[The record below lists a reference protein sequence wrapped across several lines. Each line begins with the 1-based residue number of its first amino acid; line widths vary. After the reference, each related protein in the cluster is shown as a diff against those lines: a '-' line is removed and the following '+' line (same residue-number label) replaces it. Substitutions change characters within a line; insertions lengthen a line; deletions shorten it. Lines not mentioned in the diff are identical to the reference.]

1 MYDGKTIGVVVPAY
15 NEAGLVGGVIETMP
29 AFVDR
34 VYVVDDSSTDDT
46 WAEVTRHA
54 AAINERRD
62 AESPLADGGTSEFVV
77 PIRHEENRGPG
88 GARKTGYARAL
99 ADDIDVVATMDA
111 DGQMDPAYLDRIV
124 APVASGRVAYAKGT
138 RLGSREF
145 WREMPPFRL
154 FGNLLLTFLTKVAS
168 GYWEMTDPQNG
179 YTAISNEALA
189 EIGIETLYDDYGYLN
204 DVLTSLNVDSRPI
217 ADVSHP
223 ARYGTEHS
231 GIQYSTF
238 VPSLS
243 GVLLRNFCRRLT
255 NRYLML
261 DFHPLAFLYGLG
273 VLGLAGSALSA
284 GSAVYAA
291 LSGSS
296 PDAASSPSPA
306 SSTRRSATDGGSAAD
321 ADTGSDSDL
330 DTNPGPESTAES
342 ASSPEPTAETPKP
355 RSAVAHSL
363 AALEAFVFGAC
374 VLALAIVF
382 DVRANEG
389 LVVRIEDESAD
400 GRSADSRTD
409 RPDDSER
416 EDTDGTDGTTG
427 AGER

>member
-1 MYDGKTIGVVVPAY
+1 MYEGKTIGVVVPAY

-46 WAEVTRHA
+46 WAEVTHYA
-54 AAINERRD
+54 AAANERRN
-62 AESPLADGGTSEFVV
+62 AESPLADGGTSGFVV

-99 ADDIDVVATMDA
+99 ADEIDVVATMDA

-138 RLGSREF
+138 RLKSRKF

-168 GYWEMTDPQNG
+168 GYWGMTDPQNG
-179 YTAISNEALA
+179 YTAISKDALA
-189 EIGIETLYDDYGYLN
+189 TIGIETLYDDYGYLN
-204 DVLTSLNVDSRPI
+204 DVLTSLNVDSRRI

-243 GVLLRNFCRRLT
+243 RVLFRNFCRRLQR
-255 NRYLML
+255 RYLLL

-273 VLGLAGSALSA
+273 ALGLAGSALSA
-284 GSAVYAA
+284 GAAVYAA
-291 LSGSS
+291 LSSEPLSALS
-296 PDAASSPSPA
+296 PPA
-306 SSTRRSATDGGSAAD
+306 SSTRRSAVDGGSVAD
-321 ADTGSDSDL
+321 VDAGPSLDSGSSPDS
-330 DTNPGPESTAES
+330 GPES
-342 ASSPEPTAETPKP
+342 ASSPGSAAGTGNSKTRSTTA
-355 RSAVAHSL
+355 RCL
-363 AALEAFVFGAC
+363 ATLEAFLFGAC
-374 VLALAIVF
+374 VFALAIAF
-382 DVRANEG
+382 DVRANED
-389 LVVRIEDESAD
+389 LVVRIEDAVAG
-400 GRSADSRTD
+400 GRSSDLRPDRPGDRTD
-409 RPDDSER
+409 ENR
-416 EDTDGTDGTTG
+416 DGTDGTTG
-427 AGER
+427 AGGR

>member
-1 MYDGKTIGVVVPAY
+1 MYGGKTIGVVVPAY

-46 WAEVTRHA
+46 WAEVTSHA
-54 AAINERRD
+54 AAANERRN
-62 AESPLADGGTSEFVV
+62 AESPLADGGRAEFVIPV
-77 PIRHEENRGPG
+77 RHEENRGPG

-99 ADDIDVVATMDA
+99 ADEIDVVATMDA
-111 DGQMDPAYLDRIV
+111 DGQMDPTYLDRIV
-124 APVASGRVAYAKGT
+124 APVADGRVAYAKGT

-179 YTAISNEALA
+179 YTAISRAALA
-189 EIGIETLYDDYGYLN
+189 DIGIETLYDDYGYLN
-204 DVLTSLNVDSRPI
+204 DVLTSLNVDSRSI

-255 NRYLML
+255 NRYLMF

-273 VLGLAGSALSA
+273 ALGLAGSAFSA

-296 PDAASSPSPA
+296 SRAASSSSPA
-306 SSTRRSATDGGSAAD
+306 SNTGRSAVDGGSAAD
-321 ADTGSDSDL
+321 PDADPDS
-330 DTNPGPESTAES
+330 GPESPTEP
-342 ASSPEPTAETPKP
+342 ASSPGSTAGPSDP
-355 RSAVAHSL
+355 RSTIARSL
-363 AALEAFVFGAC
+363 VALEAFVFGAC

-389 LVVRIEDESAD
+389 LVMRIEDESAD

-416 EDTDGTDGTTG
+416 EDTDGTDGTAG

>member
-34 VYVVDDSSTDDT
+34 VYVVDDDSTDDT
-46 WAEVTRHA
+46 WSEVTHHA
-54 AAINERRD
+54 AAANERRN
-62 AESPLADGGTSEFVV
+62 AKSPLADGGTSGFVV

-99 ADDIDVVATMDA
+99 ADGIDVVATMDA

-179 YTAISNEALA
+179 YTAISAEALA
-189 EIGIETLYDDYGYLN
+189 DIGIETLYDDYGYLN
-204 DVLTSLNVDSRPI
+204 DVLTSLNVDSRRI

-243 GVLLRNFCRRLT
+243 GVLLRNFCRRLHS
-255 NRYLML
+255 RYLLL

-273 VLGLAGSALSA
+273 TLGLLGSGLAAGSALRS
-284 GSAVYAA
+284 A
-291 LSGSS
+291 LSSKS
-296 PDAASSPSPA
+296 PSSPSL
-306 SSTRRSATDGGSAAD
+306 SSQSSARRSAARC
-321 ADTGSDSDL
+321 L
-330 DTNPGPESTAES
+330 
-342 ASSPEPTAETPKP
+342 
-355 RSAVAHSL
+355 VAL
-363 AALEAFVFGAC
+363 QAFVFGSV
-374 VLALAIVF
+374 VLALAIAF
-382 DVRANEG
+382 DVRANED
-389 LVVRIEDESAD
+389 LVVRIDEAT
-400 GRSADSRTD
+400 ADSRAGGSATAD
-409 RPDDSER
+409 RPAVE
-416 EDTDGTDGTTG
+416 G
-427 AGER
+427 GERMDETGGSGE

>member
-1 MYDGKTIGVVVPAY
+1 MYEGKTIGVVVPAY

-46 WAEVTRHA
+46 WAEVTRHT
-54 AAINERRD
+54 AAINERRNT
-62 AESPLADGGTSEFVV
+62 ESPLTNGGTSEFVV

-99 ADDIDVVATMDA
+99 ADEIDVVATMDA

-168 GYWEMTDPQNG
+168 GYWGMTDPQNG
-179 YTAISNEALA
+179 YTAISKNALVD
-189 EIGIETLYDDYGYLN
+189 IGIETLYDDYGYLN
-204 DVLTSLNVDSRPI
+204 DVLTSLNVDSRLI

-231 GIQYSTF
+231 GIRYSTF

-255 NRYLML
+255 DRYLML

-273 VLGLAGSALSA
+273 ALGLAGSALSA

-291 LSGSS
+291 LSPGSTS
-296 PDAASSPSPA
+296 EPSSSPSPV
-306 SSTRRSATDGGSAAD
+306 SSTRRSATDGGSTAETD
-321 ADTGSDSDL
+321 PSSSFDSGS
-330 DTNPGPESTAES
+330 GPESTAES
-342 ASSPEPTAETPKP
+342 ASSSESTARPSAP
-355 RSAVAHSL
+355 RSTVARSL
-363 AALEAFVFGAC
+363 VALEAFVFGAC
-374 VLALAIVF
+374 VLALAIAF

-389 LVVRIEDESAD
+389 LVVRVEDGVAD
-400 GRSADSRTD
+400 GRSSDSRTD
-409 RPDDSER
+409 RPADRADGE
-416 EDTDGTDGTTG
+416 GTDGTEGTAG